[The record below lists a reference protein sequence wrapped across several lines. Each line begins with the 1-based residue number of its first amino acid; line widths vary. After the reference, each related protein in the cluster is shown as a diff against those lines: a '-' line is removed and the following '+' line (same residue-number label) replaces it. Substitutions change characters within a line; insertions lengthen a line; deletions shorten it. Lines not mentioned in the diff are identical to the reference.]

1 MKTNYNKDDPFEQV
15 NTYGCNEKTVGGS
28 QNRVSKRRKTE
39 SALRIT
45 RYCESIVNYQLRPS
59 NPGGNGLQKKKYDDL
74 MGLAI

>member
-1 MKTNYNKDDPFEQV
+1 MNKSTLTV
-15 NTYGCNEKTVGGS
+15 VIKKTVGGS

-45 RYCESIVNYQLRPS
+45 RDCESIVNYQLRPS

>member
-1 MKTNYNKDDPFEQV
+1 MKKNYNKEDPFEQV
-15 NTYGCNEKTVGGS
+15 NTYGCNEKTVRGS

-45 RYCESIVNYQLRPS
+45 RDCESIVNYQLHPS
-59 NPGGNGLQKKKYDDL
+59 NPEGNGLQKKKYDDL